1 MRDAKKLRKEI
12 EGIEIKTIALWSEL
26 MLNFTRQQLAYTQ
39 FYDKADRAKKIN
51 DNNYQLG
58 VKSAIAATLN
68 FRHSRDCL

>member
-51 DNNYQLG
+51 DNNYQ
-58 VKSAIAATLN
+58 
-68 FRHSRDCL
+68 